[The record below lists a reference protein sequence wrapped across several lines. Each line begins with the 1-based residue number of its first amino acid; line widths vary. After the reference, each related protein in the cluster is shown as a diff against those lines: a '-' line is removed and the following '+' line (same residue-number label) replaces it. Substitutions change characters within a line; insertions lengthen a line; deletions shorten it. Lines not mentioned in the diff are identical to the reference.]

1 MSISSMLLPEFDQ
14 EMATTRKVLERIPA
28 DKFTWKPH
36 ETSLELGK
44 LATHV
49 ATLNDWMSKTLE
61 LDAFDLAPLD
71 GEPYRLPEIT
81 TPEEVLERFDQFAA
95 AARSAL
101 AAASDEHLLA
111 PWSLQ
116 QGGQTI
122 FTMPRLVSI
131 RSFILNHL
139 IHHRGQLS
147 VYLRMNAI
155 PVPSIYGP
163 SADEGAF

>member
-36 ETSLELGK
+36 ETSMELGK

-71 GEPYRLPEIT
+71 RDRKSTRLNSSHT
-81 TPEEVLERFDQFAA
+81 
-95 AARSAL
+95 
-101 AAASDEHLLA
+101 
-111 PWSLQ
+111 
-116 QGGQTI
+116 
-122 FTMPRLVSI
+122 
-131 RSFILNHL
+131 
-139 IHHRGQLS
+139 
-147 VYLRMNAI
+147 
-155 PVPSIYGP
+155 
-163 SADEGAF
+163 